1 MPKIPCRVESGPEG
15 GRRGSRHVAEE
26 KEAQDAAA
34 ISPGRVWAICRPSAL
49 SFPVNG
55 LRPDRIPPLHI
66 SGPSPTHCARRLT
79 ACAEGAVPSVPAR
92 PAQGRGPEAGQEAPA
107 PCRLASQATTP
118 GGRAAAVIR
127 RLPGKRQR
135 PPHFPR
141 GAPSLPQKR
150 QRGRSPEEDRP
161 LCKTGLSTGSRC
173 VRQLPAAQGLKE
185 EEPLVH
191 HGEHGHGE
199 QDAVRTVQDAAVP
212 GQQVAGVLHMHRA

>member
-92 PAQGRGPEAGQEAPA
+92 PAQGRGPEAGGAGGLGLPRPRPLAASPRRRPRPEA
-107 PCRLASQATTP
+107 
-118 GGRAAAVIR
+118 G
-127 RLPGKRQR
+127 QR
-135 PPHFPR
+135 PSS
-141 GAPSLPQKR
+141 G
-150 QRGRSPEEDRP
+150 GSPESASALPIFRAGP
-161 LCKTGLSTGSRC
+161 LPSPKNAKGAGLPKKTGPFAKPGSA
-173 VRQLPAAQGLKE
+173 QAA
-185 EEPLVH
+185 
-191 HGEHGHGE
+191 
-199 QDAVRTVQDAAVP
+199 DASVSCRRHK
-212 GQQVAGVLHMHRA
+212 G